1 MSQSQTNL
9 ATNLYIGM
17 MRTTVTTGT
26 ATFYDPNVLI
36 LTESPTNSTISIT
49 RADGTVESTG
59 VTNVKT
65 PADLL
70 LAKNLIT
77 LDGTVRENGVLVT
90 SNDAPVSAV
99 VYPYDFQGVT
109 DAYLALPCQDVL
121 IGRSNY
127 EYFAVAFE
135 GVPSAGYHSEIL
147 LVGCRAN
154 TNITITPT
162 QTITIPSDLTAGS
175 SSVTLSPGQSHSF
188 SLGSQETFLI
198 TSTTSDLTGT
208 RIVSDKPL
216 TVTSGNDCAK
226 VPLVS
231 DDCEYVVE
239 QIPPTATWGNEFVLV
254 PFRGRETG
262 QYYKIVSSKDNT
274 LLKLTCKNDSLTR
287 ELTLPSAGDF
297 QFFFTAADVYC
308 SLESNNPIL
317 VVQVALS
324 HGGDSKGDP
333 IMILVAPLDE
343 FIQSV
348 NFQSLRFIG
357 TFKHYV
363 NVMVS
368 SDHFNHAMILY
379 DNATNSADC
388 NWQPVFGSTSS
399 ILGWGCNFEIAAG
412 EVHNMRH
419 TSPDGLLFVMVYGFR
434 ELTSVNRAYGY
445 PAGLALDY
453 HLR

>member
-231 DDCEYVVE
+231 EDCEYVVE

-297 QFFFTAADVYC
+297 QFFFTAASVYC

-343 FIQSV
+343 FIPSV

-368 SDHFNHAMILY
+368 D
-379 DNATNSADC
+379 
-388 NWQPVFGSTSS
+388 V
-399 ILGWGCNFEIAAG
+399 
-412 EVHNMRH
+412 
-419 TSPDGLLFVMVYGFR
+419 
-434 ELTSVNRAYGY
+434 
-445 PAGLALDY
+445 
-453 HLR
+453 

>member
-1 MSQSQTNL
+1 
-9 ATNLYIGM
+9 M
-17 MRTTVTTGT
+17 MLR
-26 ATFYDPNVLI
+26 YLLI
-36 LTESPTNSTISIT
+36 
-49 RADGTVESTG
+49 
-59 VTNVKT
+59 
-65 PADLL
+65 
-70 LAKNLIT
+70 
-77 LDGTVRENGVLVT
+77 
-90 SNDAPVSAV
+90 

-231 DDCEYVVE
+231 EDCEYVVE

-297 QFFFTAADVYC
+297 QFFFTAARCLLLSGVKQSHTCCPGGFKSWWRQQRRSYHDISSSTGRVHTIC
-308 SLESNNPIL
+308 QLPI
-317 VVQVALS
+317 VAI
-324 HGGDSKGDP
+324 HWY
-333 IMILVAPLDE
+333 
-343 FIQSV
+343 IQALCERDGV
-348 NFQSLRFIG
+348 
-357 TFKHYV
+357 
-363 NVMVS
+363 

-388 NWQPVFGSTSS
+388 SWQPVFGSTSS

-412 EVHNMRH
+412 EVAQHATH
-419 TSPDGLLFVMVYGFR
+419 FTGWTAVCDGLRIQRIDKCQSSIRLSSG
-434 ELTSVNRAYGY
+434 TGT
-445 PAGLALDY
+445 
-453 HLR
+453 

>member
-1 MSQSQTNL
+1 ME
-9 ATNLYIGM
+9 
-17 MRTTVTTGT
+17 R
-26 ATFYDPNVLI
+26 
-36 LTESPTNSTISIT
+36 
-49 RADGTVESTG
+49 STG

-231 DDCEYVVE
+231 EDCEYVVE

-363 NVMVS
+363 NGVRVCWSHFCRLVIRIGVFES
-368 SDHFNHAMILY
+368 SSSGGQLLQHQCTRRRKI
-379 DNATNSADC
+379 
-388 NWQPVFGSTSS
+388 GSH
-399 ILGWGCNFEIAAG
+399 WK
-412 EVHNMRH
+412 
-419 TSPDGLLFVMVYGFR
+419 
-434 ELTSVNRAYGY
+434 
-445 PAGLALDY
+445 
-453 HLR
+453 